1 MEKRLCNIYEKI
13 DTRPEFQE
21 IVQHLRTQLFN
32 IELKQA
38 QGTRIRSRL
47 QFELD
52 EEKSTKFFFQNM
64 SKRKHANQ
72 DMLSI

>member
-1 MEKRLCNIYEKI
+1 MEKRLRNIYEKI

-52 EEKSTKFFFQNM
+52 EEKCTKFFFQNM